1 MRAMKFRNLD
11 QNKAFIKNEA
21 QRLGIS
27 VGAAYSTYY
36 SRMLLE
42 RLASIN
48 YGNIV
53 VKGSFSQYVHLNSLS
68 RPVLDID
75 LSSSLDHHLPITL
88 LYRAIYEAEEDVV
101 TFDVNS
107 LPRQTKNGVY
117 KIPVI
122 VKIKYP
128 DDKREIIIPVPV
140 DYKESNSVIFETQL
154 KGVEPLFEGEQKFFI
169 NVPSFEEHI
178 AEKLYIIAHCRR
190 SDIQN
195 TRVKDFYDIYKLHG
209 KEYDSDKFSLYFQMM
224 LLMYGEDLQSIT
236 STFLNKTYMQNHEK
250 LWQQMKRKYEFA
262 DQDLEFA
269 EAMYYTKAVLNE
281 QIQKIASHQFTDQ
294 AMKLVREKKKD
305 KQVVT

>member
-1 MRAMKFRNLD
+1 MEFRNLD
-11 QNKAFIKNEA
+11 QNKAFMKKEA
-21 QRLGIS
+21 ERLGIS
-27 VGAAYSTYY
+27 VGSAYSTYY

-42 RLASIN
+42 RLSNIN
-48 YGNIV
+48 YGHLV

-75 LSSSLDHHLPITL
+75 LSSEQDHHLPINL
-88 LYRAIYEAEEDVV
+88 LYKAIYESEDGIV
-101 TFDVNS
+101 TFDVTS

-122 VKIKYP
+122 AKIKYP
-128 DDKREIIIPVPV
+128 GDKREVIIPVPV
-140 DYKESNSVIFETQL
+140 DYKENNSVIFETQF

-190 SDIQN
+190 DDIPN

-224 LLMYGEDLQSIT
+224 LLMYGEDLSNI
-236 STFLNKTYMQNHEK
+236 SSDFLNKTYIQNHEE
-250 LWQQMKRKYEFA
+250 LWQKMKKKYEFT
-262 DQDLEFA
+262 DQELELD
-269 EAMYYTKAVLNE
+269 EALYYTKAVLNE
-281 QIQKIASHQFTDQ
+281 QIQKISSRQFTEQ
-294 AMKLVREKKKD
+294 AMKLVREKKKR
-305 KQVVT
+305 